1 MAAGQDR
8 PGPIKEIT
16 VAVGRDYAPF
26 YFRDPQGRAD
36 GWLVDIWRLWA
47 QKTGI
52 EVKFVMA
59 PFSETLTMTK
69 EGKVDVQGGG
79 VSTPKKGGAYL
90 DYVAPLAKVDTH
102 FFFHKNIYGIET
114 LKDLLSFRIGVIED
128 YLPWTISNNTF
139 PTPVW
144 PNTPPMKN

>member
-1 MAAGQDR
+1 MRLSTSATRKAVPTAGWWIS
-8 PGPIKEIT
+8 GGC
-16 VAVGRDYAPF
+16 GRK
-26 YFRDPQGRAD
+26 
-36 GWLVDIWRLWA
+36 
-47 QKTGI
+47 KTGI

-69 EGKVDVQGGG
+69 EGKVDVQGGCFY
-79 VSTPKKGGAYL
+79 SEERGAYL

-128 YLPWTISNNTF
+128 DFAVDYLQQHLPDASLAQYATNEELYEALRIG
-139 PTPVW
+139 
-144 PNTPPMKN
+144 